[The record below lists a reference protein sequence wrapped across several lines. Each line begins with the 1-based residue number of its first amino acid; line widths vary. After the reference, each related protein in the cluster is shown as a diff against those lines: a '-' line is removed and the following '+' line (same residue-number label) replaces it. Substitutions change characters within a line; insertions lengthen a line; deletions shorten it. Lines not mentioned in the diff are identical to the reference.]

1 MDKDLMELSQ
11 AEFDR
16 LSRMKD
22 TGIYS
27 YNILPKQNVMIDTT
41 HVDVD
46 QLDLHP
52 SIYKRHYDIAYEI
65 YNGNIPQDML
75 WPAPER
81 HDPDFD
87 LF

>member
-1 MDKDLMELSQ
+1 MNKDLMELSQ

-16 LSRMKD
+16 LSRMRD
-22 TGIYS
+22 TGIY
-27 YNILPKQNVMIDTT
+27 NDKVLPKPNVLIDTT

-52 SIYKRHYDIAYEI
+52 STYKRHYDIAYEI
-65 YNGNIPQDML
+65 YNGNIPQDL
-75 WPAPER
+75 FWPDRP
-81 HDPDFD
+81 DPTDFKD